1 MSSTGPS
8 RPDLAVVQPAHTI
21 APTPLE
27 WESIYRETVVPV
39 YRFIY
44 ARVGNRADA
53 EDLTTQVFIRALPRL
68 RLPAAIEEVRAY
80 LYATART
87 VLADHW
93 RDHYDVQVAELH
105 EGSVAAE
112 FQQDD
117 PEHAEAGAR
126 RANDLLASLPDNYRR
141 VLELRFLR
149 GYSLRETASELNLS
163 LANVKVLQY
172 RALRRAARK
181 VEGGGVTS
189 PADRIA
195 VFVDAILKDRRPRR
209 FRGRWK
215 RATP

>member
-1 MSSTGPS
+1 MSSTDPS
-8 RPDLAVVQPAHTI
+8 RPDLAVVQPIRSTI
-21 APTPLE
+21 PTSVE

-68 RLPAAIEEVRAY
+68 RLPAAVEEVRAY

-93 RDHYDVQVAELH
+93 RNHYDVQVAELD
-105 EGSVAAE
+105 EAFIASAPRDE
-112 FQQDD
+112 D
-117 PEHAEAGAR
+117 PAHAEAGAR
-126 RANDLLASLPDNYRR
+126 RANELLAALPENYRR

-149 GYSLRETASELNLS
+149 GYTLRETASELDLS

-172 RALRRAARK
+172 RALRRAARAE
-181 VEGGGVTS
+181 EGEE
-189 PADRIA
+189 
-195 VFVDAILKDRRPRR
+195 
-209 FRGRWK
+209 
-215 RATP
+215 